1 MTNFVA
7 KRIEKIKK
15 SKLFTLTIN
24 TSKRIILPGFEGV
37 PLYYVIVFFIK
48 GLQNSA
54 LGNQAASLS
63 FRFFLA
69 IFPGLIF
76 IITLIPYIPINN
88 FQDLLLNLL
97 KDLMPHEAF
106 QATQETFL
114 DLINNK
120 QGGLL
125 SFGFIFA
132 LYLATDGVYA
142 MMSGFNE
149 SVHIVEK
156 RSAIRI
162 RLISIMLVGIITML
176 LTLSTAL
183 IVFSGW
189 FFGYL
194 EYHKIINDNITL
206 YSLLLGKWII
216 LLGLLF
222 TAISFLYY
230 LGPSGNVKYRFISAG
245 SSLATVF
252 IIIVSSGF
260 AFYVNNFASYN
271 KLYGSI
277 GTIIVVMLFINFNV
291 FVILLGYELNSS
303 IYLAKQNRIAYK
315 QNLTSLN
322 L

>member
-1 MTNFVA
+1 MFSFATKWLSKISQSGPFVL
-7 KRIEKIKK
+7 I
-15 SKLFTLTIN
+15 TN
-24 TSKRIILPGFEGV
+24 TSKKIILPGFEGV
-37 PLYYVIVFFIK
+37 PLYDVILFFIK
-48 GLQNSA
+48 GLKNAA
-54 LGNQAASLS
+54 LSNQSASLS

-76 IITLIPYIPINN
+76 IITLIPYIPIDN
-88 FQDLLLNLL
+88 FQDLLLQLL
-97 KDLMPHEAF
+97 KDLMPHSAYH
-106 QATQETFL
+106 ATQDTFI
-114 DLINNK
+114 DLIKNK

-142 MMSGFNE
+142 MMRGFND

-156 RSAIRI
+156 RPAYKI
-162 RLISIMLVGIITML
+162 RLISIMLVGIMTLL
-176 LTLSTAL
+176 LTFSTAL
-183 IVFSGW
+183 IVLSGW
-189 FFGYL
+189 VLGYL
-194 EYHKIINDNITL
+194 QQHGIINDGITL
-206 YSLLLGKWII
+206 YALLIGKWLI

-222 TAISFLYY
+222 TAISFLYFW
-230 LGPSGNVKYRFISAG
+230 GPSGNVKYRFISAG
-245 SSLATVF
+245 SSLATIF

-303 IYLAKQNRIAYK
+303 IYLAKQNQQLDK
-315 QNLTSLN
+315 QNLTTIHL
-322 L
+322 

>member
-7 KRIEKIKK
+7 KRISKIKK
-15 SKLFTLTIN
+15 SKLFTISVSA
-24 TSKRIILPGFEGV
+24 SKRIILPGFEGV
-37 PLYYVIVFFIK
+37 PLYYVIIFFIK

-97 KDLMPHEAF
+97 KDLMPHAAF

-132 LYLATDGVYA
+132 LYLATDGFYA

-156 RSAIRI
+156 RSAVRI
-162 RLISIMLVGIITML
+162 RLISIMLVGIITLL

-189 FFGYL
+189 VFGYL
-194 EYHKIINDNITL
+194 DYHKIINDDITL
-206 YSLLLGKWII
+206 YALLLGKWII

-230 LGPSGNVKYRFISAG
+230 FGPSGKVKYRFISAG

-252 IIIVSSGF
+252 IILVSSGF

-303 IYLAKQNRIAYK
+303 IYLAKQNRMADK

>member
-1 MTNFVA
+1 MTDFITKWL
-7 KRIEKIKK
+7 KRIKQKK
-15 SKLFTLTIN
+15 LYKVSIN
-24 TSKRIILPGFEGV
+24 TSKRIILPGFQGV
-37 PLYYVIVFFIK
+37 PLYYVVLFFIK

-76 IITLIPYIPINN
+76 IITLIPYIPIQN
-88 FQDLLLNLL
+88 FQDLLLQLL
-97 KDLMPHEAF
+97 KDLMPHAAY
-106 QATQETFL
+106 QATQDTFL

-142 MMSGFNE
+142 MMCGFNE
-149 SVHIVEK
+149 SVHIIEK
-156 RSAIRI
+156 RSAFKI
-162 RLISIMLVGIITML
+162 RLISIMLVGIITLL
-176 LTLSTAL
+176 LTFSTAL

-189 FFGYL
+189 VFGYL
-194 EYHKIINDNITL
+194 QNQGIINDGITL
-206 YSLLLGKWII
+206 YALLLGKWII
-216 LLGLLF
+216 LLWLLF

-230 LGPSGNVKYRFISAG
+230 FGPSGKVKYRFISAG
-245 SSLATVF
+245 STLATVF
-252 IIIVSSGF
+252 IILVSSGF

-303 IYLAKQNRIAYK
+303 IYLAKQNQQLDK
-315 QNLTSLN
+315 QNLTPIN

>member
-1 MTNFVA
+1 MTNFVN
-7 KRIEKIKK
+7 KWLKKITQ
-15 SKLFTLTIN
+15 SKLFILIVN
-24 TSKRIILPGFEGV
+24 SSKKIILPGFEGV
-37 PLYYVIVFFIK
+37 PVYDVVLFFFK

-54 LGNQAASLS
+54 LGNRAASLS
-63 FRFFLA
+63 FKFFLA

-76 IITLIPYIPINN
+76 IITLIPYIPVNN
-88 FQDLLLNLL
+88 FQDLLLQLL
-97 KDLMPHEAF
+97 KDLMPLSAY

-156 RSAIRI
+156 RPAYKI
-162 RLISIMLVGIITML
+162 RLISIMLVVIITLL

-183 IVFSGW
+183 IVFSSLVL
-189 FFGYL
+189 GYL
-194 EYHKIINDNITL
+194 QFHGIINDGITL
-206 YSLLLGKWII
+206 YLLLFGKWLI

-245 SSLATVF
+245 STLATIF
-252 IIIVSSGF
+252 IILVSSGF
-260 AFYVNNFASYN
+260 AFYVNNFGSYN

-303 IYLAKQNRIAYK
+303 IYLAKQNQKNDK
-315 QNLTSLN
+315 QILTPIKI
-322 L
+322 

>member
-1 MTNFVA
+1 MGNIVA
-7 KRIEKIKK
+7 KWLSIITK
-15 SKLFTLTIN
+15 SKIFIFSVN
-24 TSKRIILPGFEGV
+24 TSKKVILPGFEGV
-37 PLYYVIVFFIK
+37 PLYDVIRFFIN

-76 IITLIPYIPINN
+76 IITLIPYIPIQN
-88 FQDLLLNLL
+88 FQDLLLNLM
-97 KDLMPHEAF
+97 KDLMPESAY
-106 QATQETFL
+106 QATQDTFL

-142 MMSGFNE
+142 MMRGFNE
-149 SVHIVEK
+149 SDHIVEK
-156 RSAIRI
+156 RSAIII
-162 RLISIMLVGIITML
+162 RLISIMLVGIITVL

-194 EYHKIINDNITL
+194 QQHHIITDGITL
-206 YSLLLGKWII
+206 YALLFGKWII

-230 LGPSGNVKYRFISAG
+230 FGPSGKVKYRFISAG
-245 SSLATVF
+245 STLATVF
-252 IIIVSSGF
+252 IILVSSGF
-260 AFYVNNFASYN
+260 AFYVNNFGSYN

-303 IYLAKQNRIAYK
+303 IYLAKENQMSNSNK
-315 QNLTSLN
+315 N
-322 L
+322 

>member
-1 MTNFVA
+1 MKQIFA
-7 KRIEKIKK
+7 QWLSKIKESSVVK
-15 SKLFTLTIN
+15 LLVSGSK
-24 TSKRIILPGFEGV
+24 KIILPGFEGV
-37 PLYYVIVFFIK
+37 PIYDVITFFIS
-48 GLQNSA
+48 GLRDSA
-54 LGNQAASLS
+54 SGNKAASLS

-76 IITLIPYIPINN
+76 IITLIPYIPVHN
-88 FQDLLLNLL
+88 FQDLLLQMMQ
-97 KDLMPHEAF
+97 DLMPASAF

-114 DLINNK
+114 DLLHNK

-142 MMSGFNE
+142 MMRGFNE

-156 RSAIRI
+156 RSAFKI
-162 RLISIMLVGIITML
+162 RLISFMLVGIITLL
-176 LTLSTAL
+176 LTISTAL

-194 EYHKIINDNITL
+194 QQEGIITSDITL
-206 YSLLLGKWII
+206 WMLLIGKWVI

-230 LGPSGNVKYRFISAG
+230 FGPSGNVKYRFISAG
-245 SSLATVF
+245 SSLATIF
-252 IIIVSSGF
+252 IILVSWGF
-260 AFYVNNFASYN
+260 AYYVNNFGSYN

-291 FVILLGYELNSS
+291 FVVLLGYELNSS
-303 IYLAKQNRIAYK
+303 IYLAKKK
-315 QNLTSLN
+315 QHHLANKI
-322 L
+322 

>member
-1 MTNFVA
+1 MTNIVA
-7 KRIEKIKK
+7 KRIKKIKK
-15 SKLFTLTIN
+15 SKLFTLSVS
-24 TSKRIILPGFEGV
+24 TSKRVILPGFEGV

-97 KDLMPHEAF
+97 KDLMPHAAF

-189 FFGYL
+189 VFGYL
-194 EYHKIINDNITL
+194 EYHKIINDDITL
-206 YSLLLGKWII
+206 YALLLGKWII

-230 LGPSGNVKYRFISAG
+230 FGPSGKVKYRFISAG

-252 IIIVSSGF
+252 IILVSSGF

-303 IYLAKQNRIAYK
+303 IYLAKQNQIADK

>member
-1 MTNFVA
+1 MLTFATKWLSKITQSRLFVL
-7 KRIEKIKK
+7 I
-15 SKLFTLTIN
+15 IN
-24 TSKRIILPGFEGV
+24 TSKKIILPGFEGV
-37 PLYYVIVFFIK
+37 PLYDVILFFIK
-48 GLQNSA
+48 GLKNAA
-54 LGNQAASLS
+54 LSNQSASLS

-76 IITLIPYIPINN
+76 KITLIPYIPIDN
-88 FQDLLLNLL
+88 FQDLLLQLL
-97 KDLMPHEAF
+97 KDLMPHSAYH
-106 QATQETFL
+106 ATQDTFI
-114 DLINNK
+114 DLIKNK

-142 MMSGFNE
+142 MMRGFND

-156 RSAIRI
+156 RPAYKI
-162 RLISIMLVGIITML
+162 RLISIMLVGIMTLL
-176 LTLSTAL
+176 LTFSTAL
-183 IVFSGW
+183 IVLSGGVL
-189 FFGYL
+189 GYL
-194 EYHKIINDNITL
+194 QQHGIINDGITL
-206 YSLLLGKWII
+206 YALLIGKWLI

-222 TAISFLYY
+222 TAISFLYFW
-230 LGPSGNVKYRFISAG
+230 GPSGNVKYRFISAG
-245 SSLATVF
+245 SSLATIF

-303 IYLAKQNRIAYK
+303 IYLAKQNQQLDK
-315 QNLTSLN
+315 QNLTTIHL
-322 L
+322 

>member
-1 MTNFVA
+1 MTNFVS
-7 KRIEKIKK
+7 KWVIKIQE
-15 SKLFTLTIN
+15 SKLYILSIN
-24 TSKRIILPGFEGV
+24 LSKRIILPGFEGV
-37 PLYYVIVFFIK
+37 PLYNVILFFIK

-88 FQDLLLNLL
+88 FQDILLNLL
-97 KDLMPHEAF
+97 KDLMPHAAF

-132 LYLATDGVYA
+132 LYLATDGIYA
-142 MMSGFNE
+142 MMCGFNE
-149 SVHIVEK
+149 SVHIIEK
-156 RSAIRI
+156 RSAIKI
-162 RLISIMLVGIITML
+162 RLISIMLVGIITLL
-176 LTLSTAL
+176 LTISTAL

-194 EYHKIINDNITL
+194 EHHKIINDAFTL
-206 YSLLLGKWII
+206 FALLLGKWSI
-216 LLGLLF
+216 LLALLF

-230 LGPSGNVKYRFISAG
+230 FGPSGNVKYRFISAG
-245 SSLATVF
+245 STLATIF
-252 IIIVSSGF
+252 IILVSSGF
-260 AFYVNNFASYN
+260 AYYVNNFASYN

-303 IYLAKQNRIAYK
+303 IYLAKQNHMADK
-315 QNLTSLN
+315 HNLTSLN

>member
-1 MTNFVA
+1 MKQIFA
-7 KRIEKIKK
+7 QWLSKIKESSVVK
-15 SKLFTLTIN
+15 LLVSGSK
-24 TSKRIILPGFEGV
+24 KIILPGFEGV
-37 PLYYVIVFFIK
+37 PIYDVITFFIS
-48 GLQNSA
+48 GLRDSA
-54 LGNQAASLS
+54 LGNKAASLS

-76 IITLIPYIPINN
+76 IITLIPYIPVHN
-88 FQDLLLNLL
+88 FQDLLLQMMQ
-97 KDLMPHEAF
+97 DLMPASAF

-114 DLINNK
+114 DLLHNK

-142 MMSGFNE
+142 MMRGFNE

-156 RSAIRI
+156 RSAFKI
-162 RLISIMLVGIITML
+162 RLISFMLVGIITLL
-176 LTLSTAL
+176 LTISTAL

-194 EYHKIINDNITL
+194 QQEGIITSDITL
-206 YSLLLGKWII
+206 WMLLIGKWVI

-230 LGPSGNVKYRFISAG
+230 FGPSGNVKYRFISAG
-245 SSLATVF
+245 SSLATIF
-252 IIIVSSGF
+252 IILVSWGF
-260 AFYVNNFASYN
+260 AYYVNNFGSYN

-291 FVILLGYELNSS
+291 FVVLLGYELNSS
-303 IYLAKQNRIAYK
+303 IYLAKKK
-315 QNLTSLN
+315 QHHLANKI
-322 L
+322 

>member
-1 MTNFVA
+1 MSNLAA
-7 KRIEKIKK
+7 KWLSIITR
-15 SKLFTLTIN
+15 SKLFILGVN
-24 TSKRIILPGFEGV
+24 TSKKIILPGFEGV
-37 PLYYVIVFFIK
+37 PLYDVIKFFIN

-88 FQDLLLNLL
+88 FQDLLLQLL
-97 KDLMPHEAF
+97 KDLMPQSAYH
-106 QATQETFL
+106 ATQDTFL

-142 MMSGFNE
+142 MMRGFNE
-149 SVHIVEK
+149 SDHIIEK
-156 RSAIRI
+156 RSAFKI
-162 RLISIMLVGIITML
+162 RLISIMLVGIITIL

-194 EYHKIINDNITL
+194 QHHGFITDGITL
-206 YSLLLGKWII
+206 YALLLGKWII

-222 TAISFLYY
+222 TAISFLYFF
-230 LGPSGNVKYRFISAG
+230 GPSGNVKYRFISAG
-245 SSLATVF
+245 STLATVF
-252 IIIVSSGF
+252 IILVSSGF
-260 AFYVNNFASYN
+260 AFYVNNFGSYN

-291 FVILLGYELNSS
+291 FVVLLGYELNSS
-303 IYLAKQNRIAYK
+303 IYLAKENQRNKSNKI
-315 QNLTSLN
+315 
-322 L
+322 

>member
-1 MTNFVA
+1 MSKFAV
-7 KRIEKIKK
+7 RWIRKIKK
-15 SKLFTLTIN
+15 SKLYVLSVTA
-24 TSKRIILPGFEGV
+24 SKKIILPGFEGV
-37 PLYYVIVFFIK
+37 PLYNVILFFIK
-48 GLQNSA
+48 GLQSSA
-54 LGNQAASLS
+54 LGNQATSLS

-76 IITLIPYIPINN
+76 IITLIPYIPIAN
-88 FQDLLLNLL
+88 FQDLLLQLL
-97 KDLMPHEAF
+97 KDIMPHSAY

-114 DLINNK
+114 DLIKNK

-132 LYLATDGVYA
+132 LYLATNGVFA

-156 RSAIRI
+156 RPAYKI
-162 RLISIMLVGIITML
+162 RLISLMLVGIITLL
-176 LTLSTAL
+176 LTFSTAL

-189 FFGYL
+189 VFGYL
-194 EYHKIINDNITL
+194 LHHGIINDGISL
-206 YSLLLGKWII
+206 YALLLGKWII
-216 LLGLLF
+216 LLGLLL
-222 TAISFLYY
+222 TAVSFLYY
-230 LGPSGNVKYRFISAG
+230 FGPSGKVKYRFISAG

-260 AFYVNNFASYN
+260 AFYVNNFGSYN

-303 IYLAKQNRIAYK
+303 IYLAKQNHTLDK
-315 QNLTSLN
+315 QNLTPAN

>member
-1 MTNFVA
+1 MLTFATKWLNKITQSRLFVL
-7 KRIEKIKK
+7 I
-15 SKLFTLTIN
+15 IN
-24 TSKRIILPGFEGV
+24 TSKKIILPGFEGV
-37 PLYYVIVFFIK
+37 PLYDVILFFIK
-48 GLQNSA
+48 GLKNAA
-54 LGNQAASLS
+54 LSNQSASLS

-76 IITLIPYIPINN
+76 IITLIPYIPIDN
-88 FQDLLLNLL
+88 FQDILLQLL
-97 KDLMPHEAF
+97 KDLMPHSAYH
-106 QATQETFL
+106 ATQDTFI
-114 DLINNK
+114 DLIKNK

-142 MMSGFNE
+142 MMRGFND

-156 RSAIRI
+156 RPAYKI
-162 RLISIMLVGIITML
+162 RLISIMLVGIMTLL
-176 LTLSTAL
+176 LTFSTAL
-183 IVFSGW
+183 IVLSGGVL
-189 FFGYL
+189 GYL
-194 EYHKIINDNITL
+194 QQHGIINDGITL
-206 YSLLLGKWII
+206 YALLIGKWLI

-222 TAISFLYY
+222 TAISFLYFW
-230 LGPSGNVKYRFISAG
+230 GPSGNVKYRFISAG
-245 SSLATVF
+245 SSLATIF

-303 IYLAKQNRIAYK
+303 IYLAKQNQQLDK
-315 QNLTSLN
+315 QNLTTIHL
-322 L
+322 

>member
-1 MTNFVA
+1 MSTFAAKWLSIITNSKFFVLGVNA
-7 KRIEKIKK
+7 SKKIV
-15 SKLFTLTIN
+15 
-24 TSKRIILPGFEGV
+24 LPGFEGV
-37 PLYYVIVFFIK
+37 PLYNVIKFFIT

-76 IITLIPYIPINN
+76 IITLIPYIPIAN
-88 FQDLLLNLL
+88 FQDLLLQLL
-97 KDLMPHEAF
+97 KDLMPQSAY

-142 MMSGFNE
+142 MMRGFNE
-149 SVHIVEK
+149 SVHIIEK
-156 RSAIRI
+156 RSAFKI
-162 RLISIMLVGIITML
+162 RLISIMLVGIITFL
-176 LTLSTAL
+176 LTASTAL

-189 FFGYL
+189 LLGYL
-194 EYHKIINDNITL
+194 QHQGIITDGITL
-206 YSLLLGKWII
+206 FLLLIGKWII

-230 LGPSGNVKYRFISAG
+230 FGPSGNVKYRFISAG

-252 IIIVSSGF
+252 IILVSSGF

-291 FVILLGYELNSS
+291 FVVLLGYELNSS
-303 IYLAKQNRIAYK
+303 IYLAKQNQVINSNK
-315 QNLTSLN
+315 I
-322 L
+322 

>member
-1 MTNFVA
+1 MTDFITNWTN
-7 KRIEKIKK
+7 KIIK
-15 SKLFTLTIN
+15 SKLYKLVVN
-24 TSKRIILPGFEGV
+24 TSKKIILPGFEGV
-37 PLYYVIVFFIK
+37 PLHDVILFFIK

-76 IITLIPYIPINN
+76 IITLIPYIPISD
-88 FQDLLLNLL
+88 FQNILLHLL
-97 KDLMPHEAF
+97 EDLMPESAF

-156 RSAIRI
+156 RSAFKI
-162 RLISIMLVGIITML
+162 RLISFMLVAIMTLL
-176 LTLSTAL
+176 LTISTAL
-183 IVFSGW
+183 IVSSGW

-194 EYHKIINDNITL
+194 QQHGIINDGITL
-206 YSLLLGKWII
+206 YALLLGKWII

-222 TAISFLYY
+222 MAISFLYY
-230 LGPSGNVKYRFISAG
+230 FGPSGNVKYRFISAG

-260 AFYVNNFASYN
+260 AFYVNNFGSYN

-277 GTIIVVMLFINFNV
+277 GTIIVVMLLINFNV

-303 IYLAKQNRIAYK
+303 IYLAKQNQKEQKGKMHTNKI
-315 QNLTSLN
+315 
-322 L
+322 

>member
-1 MTNFVA
+1 MTDLVS
-7 KRIEKIKK
+7 KWQKKITNC
-15 SKLFTLTIN
+15 SLFIFSVN
-24 TSKRIILPGFEGV
+24 TSKKIILPGFEGV
-37 PLYYVIVFFIK
+37 PLYNVVLFFIK

-88 FQDLLLNLL
+88 FQDLLLQLL
-97 KDLMPHEAF
+97 KDLMPESAY

-125 SFGFIFA
+125 SFGFLFA

-156 RSAIRI
+156 RPAYKI
-162 RLISIMLVGIITML
+162 RLISIMLVGIITLL
-176 LTLSTAL
+176 LTISTAL

-189 FFGYL
+189 VFGYL
-194 EYHKIINDNITL
+194 LYHGIINDGISL
-206 YSLLLGKWII
+206 YALMLGKWVI

-230 LGPSGNVKYRFISAG
+230 FGPSGNVKYRFISAG
-245 SSLATVF
+245 STLATVF
-252 IIIVSSGF
+252 IILVSLGF

-303 IYLAKQNRIAYK
+303 IYLAKQNQKIDK
-315 QNLTSLN
+315 QNLTTLN

>member
-1 MTNFVA
+1 MNNFVT
-7 KRIEKIKK
+7 KWINKIKK
-15 SKLFTLTIN
+15 SKLFILSIN

-37 PLYYVIVFFIK
+37 PLYNVILFFIK

-76 IITLIPYIPINN
+76 IITLIPYIPIHN
-88 FQDLLLNLL
+88 FQDLLLELL
-97 KDLMPHEAF
+97 KDIMPDAAF
-106 QATQETFL
+106 KATQDTFL

-156 RSAIRI
+156 RPAIKI
-162 RLISIMLVGIITML
+162 RLISIMLVGIITLL
-176 LTLSTAL
+176 LTFSTAM
-183 IVFSGW
+183 IVLSGW
-189 FFGYL
+189 VFGYL
-194 EYHKIINDNITL
+194 EYHKLITDSITL
-206 YSLLLGKWII
+206 YALLLGKWVI
-216 LLGLLF
+216 LLSLLF

-230 LGPSGNVKYRFISAG
+230 FGPSGKVKFRFISAG
-245 SSLATVF
+245 STLATVF

-303 IYLAKQNRIAYK
+303 IYLAKQKQRADK
-315 QNLTSLN
+315 QNLTPIN

>member
-1 MTNFVA
+1 MTNFIT
-7 KRIEKIKK
+7 KWLTKIKQ
-15 SKLFTLTIN
+15 SKLVVLSVN
-24 TSKRIILPGFEGV
+24 ASKKIILPGFEGV
-37 PLYYVIVFFIK
+37 PLYNVILFFIK

-54 LGNQAASLS
+54 LGNQSASLS

-76 IITLIPYIPINN
+76 IITLIPYIPIHN
-88 FQDLLLNLL
+88 FQDLLLQLL
-97 KDLMPHEAF
+97 KDLMPHSAF
-106 QATQETFL
+106 QATQDTFL

-142 MMSGFNE
+142 MMRGFNE

-156 RSAIRI
+156 RPAYKI
-162 RLISIMLVGIITML
+162 RLISIMLVGIITLL
-176 LTLSTAL
+176 LTISTAL
-183 IVFSGW
+183 IVFSSW
-189 FFGYL
+189 VIGYL
-194 EYHKIINDNITL
+194 QYHHLINDGLTL
-206 YSLLLGKWII
+206 FALLLGKWII

-222 TAISFLYY
+222 TAISFLYFF
-230 LGPSGNVKYRFISAG
+230 GPSGSVKYRFISAG
-245 SSLATVF
+245 STLATIF
-252 IIIVSSGF
+252 IILVSSGF
-260 AFYVNNFASYN
+260 AFYVNNFGSYN

-303 IYLAKQNRIAYK
+303 IYLAKQNQNADK
-315 QNLTSLN
+315 QNLTTIN

>member
-1 MTNFVA
+1 MTNIIA
-7 KRIEKIKK
+7 KWLNLIKQSKIVVLSINASKK
-15 SKLFTLTIN
+15 
-24 TSKRIILPGFEGV
+24 IILPGFEGV
-37 PLYYVIVFFIK
+37 PLYNVILFFIQ

-54 LGNQAASLS
+54 LGNQSASLS

-76 IITLIPYIPINN
+76 IITLIPYIPIHN
-88 FQDLLLNLL
+88 FQDLLLQLL
-97 KDLMPHEAF
+97 KDLMPHAAF
-106 QATQETFL
+106 QATQDTFL

-142 MMSGFNE
+142 MMRGFNE
-149 SVHIVEK
+149 SVHIIEK
-156 RSAIRI
+156 RPAYKI
-162 RLISIMLVGIITML
+162 RLISIMLVGIITLL
-176 LTLSTAL
+176 LTFSTAL

-189 FFGYL
+189 VIGYL
-194 EYHKIINDNITL
+194 QYHNLINDGLTL
-206 YSLLLGKWII
+206 YALLLGKWII

-222 TAISFLYY
+222 TAISFLYFF
-230 LGPSGNVKYRFISAG
+230 GPSGSVKYRFISAG
-245 SSLATVF
+245 STLATIF
-252 IIIVSSGF
+252 IILVSSGF
-260 AFYVNNFASYN
+260 AFYVNNFGSYN

-303 IYLAKQNRIAYK
+303 IYLAKQNQNADK
-315 QNLTSLN
+315 QNLTTVKL
-322 L
+322 

>member
-1 MTNFVA
+1 MGNIVA
-7 KRIEKIKK
+7 QWLSLITESKI
-15 SKLFTLTIN
+15 FIFCVN
-24 TSKRIILPGFEGV
+24 TSKKVILPGFEGV
-37 PLYYVIVFFIK
+37 PLYDVIRFFID
-48 GLQNSA
+48 GLRNSA

-76 IITLIPYIPINN
+76 IITLIPYIPIQN
-88 FQDLLLNLL
+88 FQDLLLQLM
-97 KDLMPHEAF
+97 KDLMPESAY
-106 QATQETFL
+106 QATQDTFL

-142 MMSGFNE
+142 MMRGFNE
-149 SVHIVEK
+149 SDHIVEK
-156 RSAIRI
+156 RSAIVI
-162 RLISIMLVGIITML
+162 RLISIMLVGIITIL

-189 FFGYL
+189 FLGYL
-194 EYHKIINDNITL
+194 QQHHIITDSITL
-206 YSLLLGKWII
+206 YALLFGKWII

-230 LGPSGNVKYRFISAG
+230 FGPSGKVKYRFISAG
-245 SSLATVF
+245 STLATVF
-252 IIIVSSGF
+252 IILVSSGF
-260 AFYVNNFASYN
+260 AFYVNNFGSYN

-303 IYLAKQNRIAYK
+303 IYLAKENQLGNSNK
-315 QNLTSLN
+315 N
-322 L
+322 

>member
-1 MTNFVA
+1 MSNWLA
-7 KRIEKIKK
+7 KWLSYFTQ
-15 SKLFTLTIN
+15 SKLYVLGVN
-24 TSKRIILPGFEGV
+24 TSKKIILPGFEGV
-37 PLYYVIVFFIK
+37 PIYDVVKFFIS

-76 IITLIPYIPINN
+76 IITLIPYIPIAN
-88 FQDLLLNLL
+88 FQDLLLQLL
-97 KDLMPHEAF
+97 KDLMPHSAY

-125 SFGFIFA
+125 SFGFLFA

-142 MMSGFNE
+142 MMRGFNE
-149 SVHIVEK
+149 SVHIIEK
-156 RSAIRI
+156 RSAFKI
-162 RLISIMLVGIITML
+162 RLISIMLVGIITLL
-176 LTLSTAL
+176 LTASTAL

-189 FFGYL
+189 LLGYL
-194 EYHKIINDNITL
+194 QHQGIITDGITL
-206 YSLLLGKWII
+206 YALLLGKWII

-230 LGPSGNVKYRFISAG
+230 FGPSGNVKYRFISAG
-245 SSLATVF
+245 SSLATIF
-252 IIIVSSGF
+252 IILVSSGF
-260 AFYVNNFASYN
+260 AFYVNNFGSYN

-291 FVILLGYELNSS
+291 FVVLLGYELNSS
-303 IYLAKQNRIAYK
+303 IYLAKQNQLVNSNK
-315 QNLTSLN
+315 N
-322 L
+322 

>member
-1 MTNFVA
+1 MTTFVS
-7 KRIEKIKK
+7 KWITKIKK
-15 SKLFTLTIN
+15 SKLFTFSVN
-24 TSKRIILPGFEGV
+24 TSKKIILPGFEGV
-37 PLYYVIVFFIK
+37 PLYNVILFFIK

-97 KDLMPHEAF
+97 KDLMPHSAF

-142 MMSGFNE
+142 MTSGFNE

-156 RSAIRI
+156 RPAIKI
-162 RLISIMLVGIITML
+162 RLISIMLVGIITVL
-176 LTLSTAL
+176 LTISTAL

-189 FFGYL
+189 VFGYL
-194 EYHKIINDNITL
+194 EYHKIIDDGITL
-206 YSLLLGKWII
+206 YALLLGKWII

-222 TAISFLYY
+222 TAISFLYFF
-230 LGPSGNVKYRFISAG
+230 GPSGNVKFRFISAG
-245 SSLATVF
+245 STLATVF
-252 IIIVSSGF
+252 IILVSSGF

-291 FVILLGYELNSS
+291 FVVLLGYELNSS
-303 IYLAKQNRIAYK
+303 IFLAKQNQLHKNKI
-315 QNLTSLN
+315 
-322 L
+322 